1 MHKETGLNLCIF
13 QAQKCPRGQL
23 IVNENYEVI
32 DGQARLT
39 YCKETGQPIAYFVL
53 PGLKIEHCI
62 AMNASTKNWGLR
74 DYSKSYAKQG
84 YQSYVRLENLLD
96 KYGYPVRQ
104 TLFALTNGNELGFH
118 TNIKEMSDEF
128 KQGKFDVSQ
137 ELCDTAENLL
147 TYWKRFDDIE
157 KNRTREFYMAL
168 GYCYMFDDV
177 DNEILYKKVHKKP
190 REFTDIGNTL
200 DAIRRLD
207 SIYNY
212 RRSEKVYIELEYKQ
226 LVDRMAH
233 EKNVRKNH

>member
-1 MHKETGLNLCIF
+1 
-13 QAQKCPRGQL
+13 
-23 IVNENYEVI
+23 
-32 DGQARLT
+32 
-39 YCKETGQPIAYFVL
+39 
-53 PGLKIEHCI
+53 
-62 AMNASTKNWGLR
+62 MNASTKNWGLR

-190 REFTDIGNTL
+190 REFTFP
-200 DAIRRLD
+200 
-207 SIYNY
+207 
-212 RRSEKVYIELEYKQ
+212 
-226 LVDRMAH
+226 
-233 EKNVRKNH
+233 NHHPYS